1 MVAVHCCRGIMN
13 GLNVKEWDPAHDT
26 FLPEG
31 ARFSSA
37 EGLAAAKAHAKAIL
51 QRENGLLEDSQ
62 VCD

>member
-1 MVAVHCCRGIMN
+1 MN

-37 EGLAAAKAHAKAIL
+37 QGMAAAKSHAKAIL
-51 QRENGLLEDSQ
+51 QHENGLLEDPKVSH
-62 VCD
+62 